1 MSNNY
6 IEYDFILSPSEP
18 WREIFLAL
26 LSEKEFDSFEE
37 TQNGLKAYIL
47 KQNDDPAFV
56 ENTIYKLP
64 ETQISYNRNEIK
76 TTNWNEEWEKNFR
89 PINVEDKCYIRA
101 EFHEPNPKIPYEIVI
116 QPKMSFGTGHHETTY
131 LIIQYLLEMNL
142 EGKDVLDMGTGT
154 GILAIL
160 AKMKGANYVEGI
172 DIDEWAYT
180 NAKENV
186 ERNKVDVTIKEGG
199 AEQIPDRKFDLV
211 IANINKNILLRDI
224 PQYVKALQPNGE
236 LILSGLY
243 KEDKPDILTVTKQ
256 NGLKFVDEKTKNNW
270 IALHFNHE

>member
-1 MSNNY
+1 MAY
-6 IEYDFILSPSEP
+6 IEYNFSLSSMEP

-26 LSEKEFDSFEE
+26 LSQIEFDSFED
-37 TQNGLKAYIL
+37 TDNGFKAYIL
-47 KQNDDPAFV
+47 NENDDPEFV
-56 ENTIYKLP
+56 QNTINQLN
-64 ETQISYNRNEIK
+64 EVQISFHK
-76 TTNWNEEWEKNFR
+76 TKVKPTNWNEEWEKNFR